1 MHIIASILLILG
13 AFFILSSII
22 GLIRMPDIY
31 TKTHAAALADSLGIP
46 LCLIGLAFLQP
57 NTINIAKI
65 IVILILFF
73 ILSPTNSHALILAAW
88 KSGLKPYKKK

>member
-1 MHIIASILLILG
+1 MNIVAFILLIFG

-31 TKTHAAALADSLGIP
+31 TKSHAATLADSLGIP

-57 NTINIAKI
+57 NMLNIVKI
-65 IVILILFF
+65 IAILILFF
-73 ILSPTNSHALILAAW
+73 ILSPTNSHAIILAAW
-88 KSGLKPYKKK
+88 KSGLQPYKRK